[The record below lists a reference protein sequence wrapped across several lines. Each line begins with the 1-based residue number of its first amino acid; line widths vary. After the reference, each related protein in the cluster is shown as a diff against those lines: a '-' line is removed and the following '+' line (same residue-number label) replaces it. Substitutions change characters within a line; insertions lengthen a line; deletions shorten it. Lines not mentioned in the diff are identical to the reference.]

1 MEFMVPRT
9 VLLWSNPK
17 DDSPKR
23 DEEQVCP
30 RSQTFQGEYM
40 QLINQHFYSFFD
52 LQKCQHEFRRK
63 TILSKSPMVD
73 RSKTRSSPHNQ
84 SSASTKHHPHHHHH
98 QHLVTKCHS
107 LPRKYKQT
115 AFNRRP
121 KVQSSTLEP
130 QEFKRRLETIRS
142 WASEFSDSQL
152 TALISTVF
160 PLLGAP
166 QLHFLSSQL
175 PEHNPGM
182 IL

>member
-1 MEFMVPRT
+1 
-9 VLLWSNPK
+9 
-17 DDSPKR
+17 
-23 DEEQVCP
+23 
-30 RSQTFQGEYM
+30 M
-40 QLINQHFYSFFD
+40 QFINQHFYTFFE

-73 RSKTRSSPHNQ
+73 RSKTRSSPQNQ
-84 SSASTKHHPHHHHH
+84 SSASTKHHTHP

-121 KVQSSTLEP
+121 KVQQSSTLEP

-152 TALISTVF
+152 TALVSTVF

-182 IL
+182 ILDTY